1 MLHSFFPSSCVMSGA
16 FRDHVCNVHVF
27 ECSCSLSE
35 LLHLPTSLE
44 KYLRTIPLFLPHPCI
59 GNGMWDKG
67 QDGGSVGA

>member
-1 MLHSFFPSSCVMSGA
+1 M
-16 FRDHVCNVHVF
+16 CNMHVF

-35 LLHLPTSLE
+35 LLQPTSLE

-59 GNGMWDKG
+59 GNGMWGKG